1 MKREIQT
8 LPVIFRAE
16 RSGEFKGQITAVFP
30 TCTADYAGQEFTIY
44 AHYGQHGSGT
54 LPWYRDRTRAARP
67 DEFGELLRE
76 LREIYESGPA
86 ANPEIYG
93 QPVKLQV
100 RQRFTA
106 AMRREWQAD
115 ARAARDRLR
124 ADKGAGGPWT
134 PAAQAATAAAIAADM
149 RESAL

>member
-1 MKREIQT
+1 MKQEIQT

-16 RSGEFKGQITAVFP
+16 RSGEFKGQVTAVFP
-30 TCTADYAGQEFTIY
+30 TCTADYAGQQFTVY
-44 AHYGQHGSGT
+44 AHIGQHSGGT

-67 DEFGELLRE
+67 DEFAALALELQD
-76 LREIYESGPA
+76 IYETAPA

-100 RQRFTA
+100 CKRFTP

-124 ADKGAGGPWT
+124 ADNGAGGPWT

-149 RESAL
+149 RESVL